1 MRILR
6 DLQNVIASEYYKT
19 RHDVAAKLFL
29 FFPVLLTVAFI
40 VYDLWNLSQEG
51 YDGTNLWIYN
61 IGRTLFMFYGML
73 YPLMAA
79 LFCAAYIGKEFKN
92 DNYLLLFLF
101 PVPRGTVYVAKLIY
115 LISMTFLSV
124 LIAYVAFM
132 LSGFILGVCLP
143 SMGFQNFDVRILV
156 ISVFFRVFIGLL
168 PILVIQYVFSSLFK
182 NYALALGFSFF
193 MTVFSM
199 IASNWR
205 YINFIPY
212 SSILHAYSSFMQQT
226 VYYWKS
232 FETINI
238 SYFIVFSIVGYI
250 LYRYKKWR

>member
-1 MRILR
+1 MRISR

-115 LISMTFLSV
+115 LSKF
-124 LIAYVAFM
+124 
-132 LSGFILGVCLP
+132 
-143 SMGFQNFDVRILV
+143 
-156 ISVFFRVFIGLL
+156 
-168 PILVIQYVFSSLFK
+168 
-182 NYALALGFSFF
+182 
-193 MTVFSM
+193 
-199 IASNWR
+199 
-205 YINFIPY
+205 
-212 SSILHAYSSFMQQT
+212 
-226 VYYWKS
+226 
-232 FETINI
+232 
-238 SYFIVFSIVGYI
+238 
-250 LYRYKKWR
+250 

>member
-115 LISMTFLSV
+115 LLSMTFLSV

-156 ISVFFRVFIGLL
+156 ISVFLPPINFPIIKSGSICRFNSLF
-168 PILVIQYVFSSLFK
+168 PILLFR
-182 NYALALGFSFF
+182 NSCMRLCLLGTNPSTDTFPAFTLDLF
-193 MTVFSM
+193 
-199 IASNWR
+199 R
-205 YINFIPY
+205 
-212 SSILHAYSSFMQQT
+212 
-226 VYYWKS
+226 
-232 FETINI
+232 
-238 SYFIVFSIVGYI
+238 
-250 LYRYKKWR
+250 

>member
-1 MRILR
+1 M
-6 DLQNVIASEYYKT
+6 
-19 RHDVAAKLFL
+19 
-29 FFPVLLTVAFI
+29 LLTVAFI

-115 LISMTFLSV
+115 LLSMTFLSV

-168 PILVIQYVFSSLFK
+168 PILVIQYVFSFLFK

-232 FETINI
+232 FETISI

-250 LYRYKKWR
+250 LYRNKKWR

>member
-1 MRILR
+1 MLK
-6 DLQNVIASEYYKT
+6 DTNM
-19 RHDVAAKLFL
+19 
-29 FFPVLLTVAFI
+29 
-40 VYDLWNLSQEG
+40 
-51 YDGTNLWIYN
+51 GT
-61 IGRTLFMFYGML
+61 
-73 YPLMAA
+73 
-79 LFCAAYIGKEFKN
+79 
-92 DNYLLLFLF
+92 
-101 PVPRGTVYVAKLIY
+101 
-115 LISMTFLSV
+115 
-124 LIAYVAFM
+124 
-132 LSGFILGVCLP
+132 
-143 SMGFQNFDVRILV
+143 
-156 ISVFFRVFIGLL
+156 
-168 PILVIQYVFSSLFK
+168 
-182 NYALALGFSFF
+182 SFF

>member
-40 VYDLWNLSQEG
+40 VYDLWNLSREG

-115 LISMTFLSV
+115 LLSMTFLSV

-132 LSGFILGVCLP
+132 LSRLYFGRLFTV
-143 SMGFQNFDVRILV
+143 N
-156 ISVFFRVFIGLL
+156 GLSK
-168 PILVIQYVFSSLFK
+168 F
-182 NYALALGFSFF
+182 
-193 MTVFSM
+193 
-199 IASNWR
+199 
-205 YINFIPY
+205 
-212 SSILHAYSSFMQQT
+212 
-226 VYYWKS
+226 
-232 FETINI
+232 
-238 SYFIVFSIVGYI
+238 
-250 LYRYKKWR
+250 

>member
-29 FFPVLLTVAFI
+29 FFQVLLTVAFI

-92 DNYLLLFLF
+92 D
-101 PVPRGTVYVAKLIY
+101 I
-115 LISMTFLSV
+115 
-124 LIAYVAFM
+124 
-132 LSGFILGVCLP
+132 
-143 SMGFQNFDVRILV
+143 
-156 ISVFFRVFIGLL
+156 
-168 PILVIQYVFSSLFK
+168 
-182 NYALALGFSFF
+182 
-193 MTVFSM
+193 
-199 IASNWR
+199 
-205 YINFIPY
+205 
-212 SSILHAYSSFMQQT
+212 
-226 VYYWKS
+226 
-232 FETINI
+232 
-238 SYFIVFSIVGYI
+238 
-250 LYRYKKWR
+250 